1 MQIDWWTLALQTI
14 NVLVLVW
21 ILARFFFRPVSDIVA
36 KRQEEAKKLLADAAA
51 ARQHAADARADVDKM
66 LAGIEAQ
73 RERLL
78 AEARK
83 SAEIEKANQLAQA
96 AQEIA
101 KLHSEAR
108 AAIDR
113 DRSAA
118 NTAVIERASELAVVV
133 AEQLVGRFP
142 PMVAFDAFL
151 GELCNQIRKLS
162 SQVRSGLI
170 SSAIEE
176 QTLDVVTAT
185 PLSESAAEHVRSA
198 LEEAFGTRLS
208 VAFRSDRTLLAGIEL
223 HGRNA
228 ILRNSWRADLNRI
241 REELSRD
248 KHGR

>member
-1 MQIDWWTLALQTI
+1 MRIDWWTLALQTI
-14 NVLVLVW
+14 NVLILVW
-21 ILARFFFRPVSDIVA
+21 ILARFLFRPVADIVA

-51 ARQHAADARADVDKM
+51 ARQQAADARADADKV
-66 LAGIEAQ
+66 LAGIETQ

-83 SAEIEKANQLAQA
+83 SAHTEKTNLLAQA

-118 NTAVIERASELAVVV
+118 NAAVIERASELAVVI
-133 AEQLVGRFP
+133 AEQLVGRLP
-142 PMVAFDAFL
+142 PTVAFDAFL
-151 GELCNQIRKLS
+151 GELCNQIGKLPP
-162 SQVRSGLI
+162 QARSGLI
-170 SSAIEE
+170 SSALAA

-185 PLSESAAEHVRSA
+185 PLSEPASEHVRAA
-198 LEEAFGTRLS
+198 LEQAFGTRLS
-208 VAFRSDRTLLAGIEL
+208 LAFRSDPTLLAGVEL

-228 ILRNSWRADLNRI
+228 ILCNSWRADLNRI
-241 REELSRD
+241 REELSPD
-248 KHGR
+248 KHGH